1 VGKVKDMPVAIGK
14 EMVIRPIM
22 TLTLAV
28 DHRVVDGAQA
38 ANFLSDL
45 KEVLENPY
53 LLI

>member
-1 VGKVKDMPVAIGK
+1 MGKVKDLPVAIKK
-14 EMVIRPIM
+14 EIVVRPMV

>member
-1 VGKVKDMPVAIGK
+1 MMAVTV
-14 EMVIRPIM
+14 
-22 TLTLAV
+22 AV

-38 ANFLSDL
+38 AKFLGGL